1 MRLILERSPSPTNII
16 IGTGLP
22 PCTPVRIYHP
32 TAFTE
37 TILAGSKLEHGPGG
51 FEVLSYPGKYRLDVT
66 PGTIPYSFGFRV
78 DEGRTALRF
87 VDDPAPPP
95 EPTPTPDPT
104 LQQMVTDLGEAL
116 HDTGLAH
123 ELALNVYQRM
133 VDHLAADP
141 PAPPGGLP

>member
-37 TILAGSKLEHGPGG
+37 TILAGSKVEHGPGG

-66 PGTIPYSFGFRV
+66 PDTVPYTFGFRV

-95 EPTPTPDPT
+95 TPPPEPTPPGDDPE
-104 LQQMVTDLGEAL
+104 LRQMVTDLGEAL
-116 HDTGLAH
+116 HSAGLAH
-123 ELALNVYQRM
+123 ELALQVYQRM
-133 VDHLAADP
+133 AEYVQRSST
-141 PAPPGGLP
+141 

>member
-37 TILAGSKLEHGPGG
+37 TVLAGSKLEHGPGG

-66 PGTIPYSFGFRV
+66 PGTVPYSFGFRV
-78 DEGRTALRF
+78 DAGRTALRF
-87 VDDPAPPP
+87 VDDDPAPPP
-95 EPTPTPDPT
+95 APEPPRDDPE
-104 LQQMVTDLGEAL
+104 LRQLVTDLGEAL
-116 HDTGLAH
+116 HDAGLAH
-123 ELALNVYQRM
+123 ELALDVYQRM
-133 VDHLAADP
+133 VDHLQ
-141 PAPPGGLP
+141 GES